1 MSVKLAKH
9 KDFDSFLDALTPAE
23 RNICLRL
30 RELILGEFPHLK
42 ETWAY
47 GAPYYT
53 GKRRICFIYPSSL
66 PYSGL
71 KTGVNWGFTQGHRL
85 SNIPGAL
92 DLGDRKEV
100 AYFAILNEKEFQE
113 SLFLEIL
120 HEAVLLD
127 SL

>member
-9 KDFDSFLDALTPAE
+9 KDFDSFLDALTPEE

-30 RELILGEFPHLK
+30 REMILGNFPQLK
-42 ETWAY
+42 ETWGY

-53 GKRRICFIYPSSL
+53 GKRRICFLYPSSL

-71 KTGVNWGFTQGHRL
+71 EKGVNFGFAQGSRL
-85 SNIPGAL
+85 SNIQGLL

-100 AYFAILNEKEFQE
+100 AYIPVLSEKDIQE
-113 SLFLEIL
+113 SPFLEIL

-127 SL
+127 AL